1 MKSLPKRPTIKEVAA
16 HAGVSPATVS
26 LVLNGK
32 KAGLP
37 EETCGRVRAAA
48 RALGYSPDFSA
59 RAMVTGK
66 TQVVGV
72 ILPDISNAFFAE
84 AVRHIQT
91 ELSAYGYGVMLCNG
105 GERAENDLACLRL
118 LAGRKVDCLIFTPS
132 AEALSGDNA
141 EKLREALSRAGV
153 PCVFFDRYYEGAAP
167 KAAAD
172 NVESGRRMAEY
183 LLGCGHRKIGILTGP
198 LSLNSSR
205 GRLEGVKKAF
215 EAHGLEL
222 SEKYV
227 AEGRYDIEAGAEGAK
242 RLFETDATA
251 IFAFSD
257 MQAYGVY
264 RAAREAGLSIPRDIS
279 VAGFDDAV
287 YSALL
292 ETPLTTMRQ
301 PVGELA
307 SAACRA
313 ALGLIRG
320 ESVPASFSLPAE
332 LIVRGSVGRIN

>member
-1 MKSLPKRPTIKEVAA
+1 M
-16 HAGVSPATVS
+16 
-26 LVLNGK
+26 
-32 KAGLP
+32 
-37 EETCGRVRAAA
+37 
-48 RALGYSPDFSA
+48 
-59 RAMVTGK
+59 
-66 TQVVGV
+66 
-72 ILPDISNAFFAE
+72 
-84 AVRHIQT
+84 
-91 ELSAYGYGVMLCNG
+91 
-105 GERAENDLACLRL
+105 
-118 LAGRKVDCLIFTPS
+118 
-132 AEALSGDNA
+132 
-141 EKLREALSRAGV
+141 
-153 PCVFFDRYYEGAAP
+153 
-167 KAAAD
+167 
-172 NVESGRRMAEY
+172 
-183 LLGCGHRKIGILTGP
+183 TGP

-215 EAHGLEL
+215 EAHGLGL

>member
-1 MKSLPKRPTIKEVAA
+1 MKSLPKRPTIREVAA

-141 EKLREALSRAGV
+141 GKTARSAF
-153 PCVFFDRYYEGAAP
+153 P
-167 KAAAD
+167 
-172 NVESGRRMAEY
+172 
-183 LLGCGHRKIGILTGP
+183 
-198 LSLNSSR
+198 R
-205 GRLEGVKKAF
+205 GR
-215 EAHGLEL
+215 
-222 SEKYV
+222 
-227 AEGRYDIEAGAEGAK
+227 
-242 RLFETDATA
+242 
-251 IFAFSD
+251 
-257 MQAYGVY
+257 
-264 RAAREAGLSIPRDIS
+264 
-279 VAGFDDAV
+279 AV
-287 YSALL
+287 RVF
-292 ETPLTTMRQ
+292 RQ
-301 PVGELA
+301 IL
-307 SAACRA
+307 
-313 ALGLIRG
+313 
-320 ESVPASFSLPAE
+320 
-332 LIVRGSVGRIN
+332 

>member
-1 MKSLPKRPTIKEVAA
+1 M
-16 HAGVSPATVS
+16 
-26 LVLNGK
+26 
-32 KAGLP
+32 
-37 EETCGRVRAAA
+37 
-48 RALGYSPDFSA
+48 
-59 RAMVTGK
+59 
-66 TQVVGV
+66 
-72 ILPDISNAFFAE
+72 
-84 AVRHIQT
+84 
-91 ELSAYGYGVMLCNG
+91 
-105 GERAENDLACLRL
+105 
-118 LAGRKVDCLIFTPS
+118 
-132 AEALSGDNA
+132 
-141 EKLREALSRAGV
+141 REALFRAGV

-205 GRLEGVKKAF
+205 GRLEGVKAF
-215 EAHGLEL
+215 EAHGLGL
-222 SEKYV
+222 SENTSQRADTTSKR
-227 AEGRYDIEAGAEGAK
+227 GRRAQSGCLK
-242 RLFETDATA
+242 RTRRRFLRSA
-251 IFAFSD
+251 ICRLT
-257 MQAYGVY
+257 VY
-264 RAAREAGLSIPRDIS
+264 RAARKRAFHSARYLRG
-279 VAGFDDAV
+279 GFDDAV